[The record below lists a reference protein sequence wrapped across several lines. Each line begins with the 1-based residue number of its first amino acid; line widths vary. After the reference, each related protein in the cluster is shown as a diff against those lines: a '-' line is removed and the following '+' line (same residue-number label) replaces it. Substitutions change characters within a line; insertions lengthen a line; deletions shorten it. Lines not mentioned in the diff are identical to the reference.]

1 MGGLSR
7 LVRPFTRQ
15 AWWPRPGNG
24 FDIEALLDAADA
36 HAPPV
41 ERHIWLIRLLDWVR
55 RGEPVS
61 GMQCV
66 VRLLDATAHPARR
79 ERVVALLAAVWRDTD
94 VAALLADFGFS
105 PRAAF
110 LNELGERLRG
120 RVLPQSPETGDM
132 AVLFGLL
139 FSDADDADWL
149 GALDEATLDGIGAL
163 WLEALAHRTT
173 PFGDAARAP
182 LGWREPFYDAML
194 YLATQVRAIG
204 FSPAFRSRMGISV
217 SRDFDA
223 AEGDPPGGDT
233 GDAGAASTRAAF
245 RQLTHVIERMRDHAV
260 AEAVVQGP
268 ADMAAPAAAAT
279 TLLHEAQYLRV
290 LLDTCIEAARGL
302 HGHLDTQGISVNLV
316 FQIDQLCERC
326 RRTELLLD
334 VVLAPRPGPALH
346 RLLLTLVTVG
356 RDRRSV
362 RALFAQHTSQ
372 LARRVA
378 ERSAETGEHYITRN
392 RSEYLDMLGRAA
404 GGGAVLAG
412 TTFMKFVVLSLG
424 LSPFMAGFG
433 AGVNYAVSF
442 VLVQWLHFTVATKQ
456 PAMTAPAMAAKLA
469 DVHSDEAV
477 EGFVD
482 EVAHLLRSQMA
493 GILGNLLVVAPV
505 VLGLQ
510 ALAWWLRGAP
520 LIDAHEAHHVLETLT
535 LLGPTLWYAA
545 FTGVLLFASSILAGW
560 AENAFVLHRLDSALR
575 FNPRIQAWL
584 GEARAA
590 RWSAWWRENVS
601 GLAANTS
608 LGLMLGIVPVVAHFV
623 GLPLDVR
630 HVTLSTGQ
638 VAAAIGTLGM
648 PVLHDP
654 QLWWCVAALPLTG
667 LLNVGVSFTLALR
680 VAVRSRGVRVT
691 DRARLWRAVLRR
703 LWRQPGS
710 FVLPPRSLG

>member
-1 MGGLSR
+1 MAVFSR
-7 LVRPFTRQ
+7 WVRPFTRQ

-36 HAPPV
+36 QAAPV

-66 VRLLDATAHPARR
+66 VRLLDAHAHPARR

-94 VAALLADFGFS
+94 VAALLSDFGFS

-120 RVLPQSPETGDM
+120 RVLPQSPETHDL

-149 GALDEATLDGIGAL
+149 AALDAATLDGIGAL
-163 WLEALAHRTT
+163 WQDALAHDAT
-173 PFGDAARAP
+173 PFGDPQRAP
-182 LGWREPFYDAML
+182 LGWRDAFYDAML

-204 FSPAFRSRMGISV
+204 FSPAFRGRMGISV
-217 SRDFDA
+217 SRDFDVVGA
-223 AEGDPPGGDT
+223 DPNDGELGGQGD
-233 GDAGAASTRAAF
+233 ASTRAAF
-245 RQLTHVIERMRDHAV
+245 RQLTHVIERMRDHAL
-260 AEAVVQGP
+260 AIALAPSLEAAQ
-268 ADMAAPAAAAT
+268 APTA
-279 TLLHEAQYLRV
+279 TLLQEAQYLRV
-290 LLDTCIEAARGL
+290 LLDTCAEAARGL

-326 RRTELLLD
+326 RRIALLLD
-334 VVLAPRPGPALH
+334 VVLAPQPGPALH
-346 RLLLTLVTVG
+346 RLVLTLVTIG

-362 RALFAQHTSQ
+362 RALFSQHTSQ

-378 ERSAETGEHYITRN
+378 ERSAETGEHYITRT
-392 RSEYLDMLGRAA
+392 RAEYMNMLARAS

-456 PAMTAPAMAAKLA
+456 PAMTAPAMATKLA

-493 GILGNLLVVAPV
+493 GIVGNLMVVAPL
-505 VLGLQ
+505 VLGVQ
-510 ALAWWLRGAP
+510 VLAWWVNGRP
-520 LIDAHEAHHVLETLT
+520 LVNAHEAHHVLETLT

-575 FNPRIQAWL
+575 FNPHIQAWL

-601 GLAANTS
+601 GLAANIS
-608 LGLMLGIVPVVAHFV
+608 LGLMLGIVPVVAHFL

-638 VAAAIGTLGM
+638 VAAAIGTLGL
-648 PVLHDP
+648 PVLHEP

-667 LLNVGVSFTLALR
+667 VLN
-680 VAVRSRGVRVT
+680 
-691 DRARLWRAVLRR
+691 
-703 LWRQPGS
+703 
-710 FVLPPRSLG
+710 